1 MGQRPDHGVEG
12 TSGARALKVNPMP
25 IGKSSALLF
34 FEFRNDITN
43 MSPLIDTRVRVPC
56 PCVAPEPRGGRCALA
71 AGPVCAARRLATA
84 SSRGA
89 RAERKFY
96 NPMNGRGRER
106 CYGRINILIS
116 NIVYVRRLTQRS
128 TGVARDHGPA
138 SSVHETCVTVSS
150 GGRSAPSMSHGRLSG
165 TFSSACRT
173 SRRVS
178 SGARRARLA
187 GQSHGLATGSSV
199 SAVPYQ
205 PARRALRSSVA

>member
-1 MGQRPDHGVEG
+1 
-12 TSGARALKVNPMP
+12 MP

-96 NPMNGRGRER
+96 NPMNGRGREG
-106 CYGRINILIS
+106 CYCRVNILIS
-116 NIVYVRRLTQRS
+116 NIVYAPTPSDAALHRCGERPRTSEQRP
-128 TGVARDHGPA
+128 RDVCDCEFRWALSALYVTRPTVGYFFVSLSYQ
-138 SSVHETCVTVSS
+138 SSSIFRCSS
-150 GGRSAPSMSHGRLSG
+150 GTPGWPKPRTGHGQ
-165 TFSSACRT
+165 FS
-173 SRRVS
+173 
-178 SGARRARLA
+178 
-187 GQSHGLATGSSV
+187 
-199 SAVPYQ
+199 
-205 PARRALRSSVA
+205 